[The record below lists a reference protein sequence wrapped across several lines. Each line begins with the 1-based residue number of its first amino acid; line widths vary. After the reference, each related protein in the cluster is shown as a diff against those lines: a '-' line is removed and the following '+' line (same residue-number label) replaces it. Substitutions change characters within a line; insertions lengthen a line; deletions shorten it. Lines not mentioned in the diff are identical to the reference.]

1 MVIGGRCV
9 YSTTR
14 SETPARLK
22 IAYGEFR
29 VSRIEKERE
38 NVSGDDL
45 GTPVIDKPMTST
57 HVFIYILP
65 RKYS

>member
-1 MVIGGRCV
+1 
-9 YSTTR
+9 
-14 SETPARLK
+14 LK

-29 VSRIEKERE
+29 VSRIEKKRE